1 MKKFEKGE
9 ILRNVVKTHPRSR
22 FFCYNGQIYYNNTE
36 ALGAR
41 LNDFMQQG
49 WDISFSI
56 DTGIL
61 LESGAFLLTE
71 DGDYILIE

>member
-9 ILRNVVKTHPRSR
+9 ILRNVLKTHPRCR
-22 FFCYNGQIYYNNTE
+22 FFCYNGEIYYNNTE

-41 LNDFMQQG
+41 LNDFFQQE
-49 WDISFSI
+49 WDTSLSI
-56 DTGIL
+56 DNRVL

>member
-9 ILRNVVKTHPRSR
+9 ILRNVLKTHPRCR

-41 LNDFMQQG
+41 LNDFFQQG
-49 WDISFSI
+49 WDPI
-56 DTGIL
+56 DNGIL
-61 LESGAFLLTE
+61 LQSGAFLLTE
-71 DGDYILIE
+71 DGDYILI